1 MKRRITVLA
10 ALCLASVLGKT
21 VAVADEAPEPY
32 PLDYWALRE
41 VINRAQVSPDGK
53 YLGIM
58 KIPSKKA
65 NPVIEVYEAAD
76 LSKKPFRVGAKKME
90 VTNFYWA
97 SDKDIVF
104 TMRQK
109 VRDKIEGFNRGVYET
124 KIAVADVKK
133 KKMRSFDES
142 NPTIVDLLRNKPGK
156 IIISFTEGDD
166 DGPGSKL
173 SEAFRPR
180 AYWEFDLVRS
190 ATLISMHRA
199 IHGWHAASTWPTASS
214 SGTGANRAVP
224 GGMKSCA

>member
-1 MKRRITVLA
+1 MKRHIAVLLGLALANFLGINA
-10 ALCLASVLGKT
+10 AT
-21 VAVADEAPEPY
+21 ADVAPEPY

-41 VINRAQVSPDGK
+41 VINNAQVSPDGK
-53 YLGIM
+53 YLGLM

-65 NPVIEVYEAAD
+65 NPIIEVYETAD
-76 LSKKPFRVGAKKME
+76 LSKKPFRIGAKKME

-109 VRDKIEGFNRGVYET
+109 VRNRIEGFNQGVYET
-124 KIAVADVKK
+124 KIAVADVIK

-180 AYWEFDLVRS
+180 AYWEFDLD
-190 ATLISMHRA
+190 TGTKKLLIRGKSMACARL
-199 IHGWHAASTWPTASS
+199 
-214 SGTGANRAVP
+214 RP
-224 GGMKSCA
+224 GRR